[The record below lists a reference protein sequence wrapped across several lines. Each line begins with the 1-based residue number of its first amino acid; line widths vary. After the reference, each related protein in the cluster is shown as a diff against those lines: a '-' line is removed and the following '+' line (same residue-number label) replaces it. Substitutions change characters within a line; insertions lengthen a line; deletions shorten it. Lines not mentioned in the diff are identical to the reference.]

1 MAGFIRKVLR
11 VPTESEVGR
20 GVEGKIEA
28 ARHFGEQLLFW
39 EEYYGGQASDRQYME
54 FSSGIDFAEW
64 TRAVQEL
71 KVEFAEDRLRQ
82 TIRELY

>member
-39 EEYYGGQASDRQYME
+39 EEHYSGQACDQQYME
-54 FSSGIDFAEW
+54 FSSGIDFVEW
-64 TRAVQEL
+64 THV
-71 KVEFAEDRLRQ
+71 V
-82 TIRELY
+82 

>member
-39 EEYYGGQASDRQYME
+39 EEHASPRPHRRILNSGYMYAL
-54 FSSGIDFAEW
+54 D
-64 TRAVQEL
+64 
-71 KVEFAEDRLRQ
+71 
-82 TIRELY
+82 

>member
-11 VPTESEVGR
+11 VPTDSEVGR

-39 EEYYGGQASDRQYME
+39 EEYYSWQAYDRQYME
-54 FSSGIDFAEW
+54 FSPGGDFAE
-64 TRAVQEL
+64 
-71 KVEFAEDRLRQ
+71 
-82 TIRELY
+82 